1 MALWVRR
8 VVKIKLVILVP
19 VLNRPHLVEPLLKN
33 IAEATPEPHRVLFIA
48 DADDQPELKVLDAAG
63 ADYITLE
70 PPVNWARKVNEGYR
84 KTTEPYFF
92 VGADDLSYYPGW
104 FSRAVSYM
112 KPGIGIVGTNDLA
125 NPRVMCGEHSTH
137 MLIRRS
143 YIDKHSGV
151 IDEPDTV
158 IHPGYPHEFGDDELI
173 QTAMARGAYAH
184 AFDSLV
190 QHCHPIVGPMA
201 EKVPDDDTY
210 RLGRAR
216 TKQGRR
222 LFHSRRRLWATS
234 QS

>member
-1 MALWVRR
+1 MKAAT
-8 VVKIKLVILVP
+8 VVIGIP
-19 VLNRPHLVEPLLKN
+19 VLNRPHLVKPLLKN
-33 IAEATPEPHRVLFIA
+33 IAEATPEPHLVLFIA
-48 DADDQPELKVLDAAG
+48 DSDDQVELKALDAAG
-63 ADYITLE
+63 AEYITME
-70 PPVNWARKVNEGYR
+70 PPVNWAAKINALYR
-84 KTTEPYFF
+84 ETTSEFIF
-92 VGADDLSYYPGW
+92 AGADDLLYHPDW
-104 FSRAVSYM
+104 LTRALSHM

-125 NPRVMCGEHSTH
+125 NDRTMTGKHATH

-143 YIDKHSGV
+143 YIDEQSGV
-151 IDEPDTV
+151 VDEPGKV
-158 IHPGYPHEFGDDELI
+158 IHSGYPHEFGDDELI

-201 EKVPDDDTY
+201 GKVPDDDTY

-222 LFHSRRRLWATS
+222 LFHSRKRLWATL

>member
-1 MALWVRR
+1 
-8 VVKIKLVILVP
+8 VKAGAAVIGVP
-19 VLNRPHLVEPLLKN
+19 VLNRPHRVEPLLEN
-33 IAEATPEPHRVLFIA
+33 ISETTPEPHRVLFIA
-48 DADDQPELKVLDAAG
+48 DSDDQAELEALNAAG
-63 ADYITLE
+63 AEYITLD
-70 PPVNWARKVNEGYR
+70 PPVNWAAKINALYR
-84 KTTEPYFF
+84 ETTEPFIF
-92 VGADDLSYYPGW
+92 AAADDLLFRPDW
-104 FSRAVSYM
+104 LTRALSYM

-125 NPRVMCGEHSTH
+125 NNRVMCGEHATH

-143 YIDKHSGV
+143 YVNKHSGV
-151 IDEPDTV
+151 IDEPGTV

-201 EKVPDDDTY
+201 GKVSDDDTY

-216 TKQGRR
+216 TRQGRR
-222 LFHSRRRLWATS
+222 LFHSRRHLWQTL